1 MVYFNVTGMSCAAC
15 QARVEKAVGGLPG
28 VTSCAVSLLTNS
40 MGVEGTASE
49 RDIIKAVEKAGYR
62 ASVRGE
68 AGAPAGG
75 GKAADGGMLPPDT
88 EKPALV
94 RRLILS
100 AVFLFALMYI
110 TMGHRMLSLPVPPF
124 FEGNPLALTLMQLL
138 LAAAVMI
145 INRRFFESGTR
156 ALFSGA
162 PNMDTLVALGS
173 AVSFGWSTFVFFKMC
188 GMSASGAPVS
198 ELASVAWEELYFE
211 SAAMIPALITVGKL
225 LEAVAKGKTTDALRD
240 LIKLKPARARLI
252 REGEETEVDAASLVP
267 GDIFA
272 LKPGDSI
279 PADGVVVGGNSSVD
293 ESALTGESI
302 PVGKAEGDTV
312 SAATVNVTGYLRCRV
327 TRVGEDMS
335 ISRIIKTVADAS
347 ATKAPI
353 ARVADKVSGVF
364 VPAVMAI
371 AAAVT
376 AGWLIAGAGVS
387 DALARGISVLVIS
400 CPCALGLATPVA
412 IMVGNGLGA
421 KNGILIRTGEALE
434 TVGKTDIAVL
444 DKTGTV
450 TSGKPVVTDILPAEG
465 FDEAG
470 LLRAALSVE
479 AKSSHPLAMA
489 IAAEGE
495 ARGILP
501 ADVSDF
507 TILPGKGIEAVLEGS
522 VIRAGNRGFI
532 SESCAGA
539 EGLFE
544 AGERLAA
551 GGKTPLYFS
560 CGDRPAGMIAGA
572 SFMPSPTI
580 ATFPIFLS
588 ASTDSDLSSGISPP
602 ATRPIPAASPIYAA
616 VAGLSPVSMT
626 TSTPKF
632 PSCFTASAEPGFIT
646 SATAI
651 MPAGLSPQEK

>member
-68 AGAPAGG
+68 AGAPAGV

-162 PNMDTLVALGS
+162 PNMDTLVAIGS

-240 LIKLKPARARLI
+240 LIKLKPARARLV

-434 TVGKTDIAVL
+434 
-444 DKTGTV
+444 
-450 TSGKPVVTDILPAEG
+450 P
-465 FDEAG
+465 
-470 LLRAALSVE
+470 
-479 AKSSHPLAMA
+479 
-489 IAAEGE
+489 
-495 ARGILP
+495 
-501 ADVSDF
+501 
-507 TILPGKGIEAVLEGS
+507 
-522 VIRAGNRGFI
+522 
-532 SESCAGA
+532 
-539 EGLFE
+539 
-544 AGERLAA
+544 
-551 GGKTPLYFS
+551 
-560 CGDRPAGMIAGA
+560 
-572 SFMPSPTI
+572 
-580 ATFPIFLS
+580 
-588 ASTDSDLSSGISPP
+588 
-602 ATRPIPAASPIYAA
+602 
-616 VAGLSPVSMT
+616 
-626 TSTPKF
+626 
-632 PSCFTASAEPGFIT
+632 
-646 SATAI
+646 
-651 MPAGLSPQEK
+651 